1 MSSKS
6 ILSSLKQKNMLIALL
21 MGFSSGIPLLL
32 TLRTLQ
38 AWMTEAGVD
47 LKTVGIFALAGVPY
61 TLKFLWAP
69 LMDRFVPPFLGR
81 RRGWLI
87 ITQVLTLLSIFLLS
101 LRDPAQDVYFMAFVV
116 VLVTFFSAS
125 QDIVVDAYRRESLS
139 TEELGMG
146 STLYVYGYR
155 GAMWV
160 SGGFALGLA
169 EFMSWSQV
177 YQIMALF
184 MGVGIITSLWA
195 TEPKVHSIPK
205 STYESVIEPIAEFF
219 GRNKA
224 SAFLILLF
232 ILFYKMG
239 DTVAGNMLTP
249 FYLKLGYT
257 KLEIAGIAKTLSLPF
272 TLFGGFLGGLLVLK
286 FGLMRSLWTCGVLQA
301 FSTLAFVVLNI
312 TDKSLWGLGTV
323 ILFED
328 VTGAMGT
335 AAFVAF
341 MASFTNRKYTATQ
354 YALLTSLSGV
364 PRTFIAAPAGFLAE
378 ATGWTTFF
386 VVCSLLAIPGLL
398 MIPLMKNLRDGDA
411 EAMER

>member
-1 MSSKS
+1 M
-6 ILSSLKQKNMLIALL
+6 
-21 MGFSSGIPLLL
+21 
-32 TLRTLQ
+32 
-38 AWMTEAGVD
+38 
-47 LKTVGIFALAGVPY
+47 ALA
-61 TLKFLWAP
+61 
-69 LMDRFVPPFLGR
+69 
-81 RRGWLI
+81 
-87 ITQVLTLLSIFLLS
+87 
-101 LRDPAQDVYFMAFVV
+101 V

-125 QDIVVDAYRRESLS
+125 QDIVVDAYRRESLT

-155 GAMWV
+155 AAMWI

-184 MGVGIITSLWA
+184 MGVGVLTSLWA
-195 TEPKVHSIPK
+195 TEPKVHSVPQ
-205 STYESVIEPIAEFF
+205 TAYESVIEPIVEFF
-219 GRNKA
+219 SRNKS
-224 SAFLILLF
+224 SAALILLF

-239 DTVAGNMLTP
+239 DTIAGNMLTP
-249 FYLKLGYT
+249 FYLKMGYT

-272 TLFGGFLGGLLVLK
+272 TLLGGFLGGLLVLK
-286 FGLMRSLWTCGVLQA
+286 FGLMRSLWTCGILQA
-301 FSTLAFVVLNI
+301 VSTLAFVILNVA
-312 TDKSLWGLGTV
+312 DKSLLSLGSV

-378 ATGWTTFF
+378 APGWSMFF
-386 VVCSLLAIPGLL
+386 IVCALVAIPGLL
-398 MIPLMKNLRDGDA
+398 MIPLMKNLRDGDSQTLKH
-411 EAMER
+411 